1 MTDCD
6 VCVIGS
12 GAGGG
17 PVALTVSSAGH
28 SVVVLEK
35 GPWLKEGDFFKDEI
49 GDCRRRRFTP
59 HLKDEP
65 HSIETAND
73 DGSWSA
79 ESTLKSGWDFW
90 NAVMV
95 GGGTNLMSGFFLRM
109 KPTDF
114 ALRSTF
120 GPIEGADI
128 QDWPISYD
136 DMEPFYAKVEREVGI
151 SGRVISHPFQE
162 PRSTPDFPFPPT
174 AEHPLASWLDSAGQ
188 QAGVHPFPLPRAILS
203 TPLGERGSCSYSG
216 YCGNHGCSTG
226 AKGSSRAALL
236 NRAVATGNCEV
247 RANSTAVKIITDSKG
262 RAREVEYRNEKG
274 EIRKISARI
283 VVVACQPIETSRL
296 LLLSTS
302 DRFPYGL
309 ANNNRM
315 VGKHLLFSAGSG
327 AEGAFPYDHFSEE
340 KIRELRSPQPFIN
353 RTVHDWY
360 TIRDKDFGPPCKG
373 GSMDFMFVHPN
384 PISLARFFA
393 FSNDDKL
400 VWGTRLKNDLKRYIN
415 DARHVMVEVFS
426 DWLPTSDC
434 NVSLD
439 PSLKDRWGV
448 PVAKVRYKKHPRQ
461 REIAKYLAKRAGD
474 VLKAIGAHEIEIT
487 GSGGPSTNLPAG
499 SCRFGK
505 DPKTSVLD
513 PDCRAHEVENLF
525 VTDGSFMPTGGSVPY
540 TWTIYANS
548 FRVAEKIVKQL

>member
-17 PVALTVSSAGH
+17 PIAQTVSAAGH
-28 SVVVLEK
+28 SVIVLEK
-35 GPWLKEGDFFKDEI
+35 GPWLKEEDFFKDEI
-49 GDCRRRRFTP
+49 GDCKRRRFAP

-65 HSIETAND
+65 HSIETSSK
-73 DGSWSA
+73 DGNWSA
-79 ESTLKSGWDFW
+79 ESTERSGWDFW

-128 QDWPISYD
+128 QDWPITYED
-136 DMEPFYAKVEREVGI
+136 LEPYYAKVEREVGI
-151 SGRVISHPFQE
+151 SGRVIPYPFQE
-162 PRSTPDFPFPPT
+162 PRSTSNFPFPPT
-174 AEHPLASWLDSAGQ
+174 QEHPLASWLDSAGPK
-188 QAGVHPFPLPRAILS
+188 AGFHPFPLPRAILS
-203 TPLGERGSCSYSG
+203 TPSNDRGSCSYSG

-236 NRAVATGNCEV
+236 DRAVKTGKCDV
-247 RANSTAVKIITDSKG
+247 RANCTAQRIITDSRG
-262 RAREVEYRNEKG
+262 RAREVEYRDERG
-274 EIRKISARI
+274 EIKNISAKI
-283 VVVACQPIETSRL
+283 VVVACQPLETTRL
-296 LLLSTS
+296 LLLSSS
-302 DRFPYGL
+302 DLFPRGL
-309 ANNNRM
+309 ANNNGM

-327 AEGAFPYDHFSEE
+327 AEGAFPYAEFSEAQ
-340 KIRELRSPQPFIN
+340 IRDLRSPQPFIN

-360 TIRDKDFGPPCKG
+360 TINDKDFGPPCKG

-393 FSNDDKL
+393 FSNDEKL
-400 VWGTRLKNDLKRYIN
+400 VWGSRLKNDLKRYIN

-426 DWLPTSDC
+426 DWLPTADC

-439 PSLKDRWGV
+439 TSIKDKWGI

-461 REIAKYLAKRAGD
+461 KEIARYLARRAGD
-474 VLKAIGAHEIEIT
+474 VLRAIGARDVEIT

-513 PDCRAHEVENLF
+513 SDCRAHEVENLF

-548 FRVAEKIVKQL
+548 FRVAEKIMAQL